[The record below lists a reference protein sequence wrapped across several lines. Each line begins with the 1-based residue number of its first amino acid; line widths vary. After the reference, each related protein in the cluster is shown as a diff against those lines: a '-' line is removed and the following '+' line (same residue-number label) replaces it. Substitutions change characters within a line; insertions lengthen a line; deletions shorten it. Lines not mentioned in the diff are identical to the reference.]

1 MIEDVLKRIEERL
14 KALNLSAS
22 AASLK
27 AGLSRDAIRN
37 MRRGLKSQART
48 GVSTNTIEALAR
60 VLQVSPAWLL
70 KGNDADKADDSVK
83 LIPVYGMAAGAF
95 AGAFTMTTDEVER
108 VPAPPGLAHVRDAY
122 ALIVTGSSMEPR
134 YFAGDTIFVNPHRP
148 PRPGDHVIVQIRDHR
163 PEGRQTFI
171 KRFVGETQGEVVV
184 SQYNPPQNTAWKREH
199 VALLHRVLTT
209 NELLGV

>member
-1 MIEDVLKRIEERL
+1 MSETWRARL
-14 KALNLSAS
+14 KSAI
-22 AASLK
+22 K
-27 AGLSRDAIRN
+27 E
-37 MRRGLKSQART
+37 RGLTGEEIAARMDAHPVTVSKLLNGRMKLNEKWMERFAKALEIETTAILAPGATEPAPRRTQAGT
-48 GVSTNTIEALAR
+48 
-60 VLQVSPAWLL
+60 
-70 KGNDADKADDSVK
+70 
-83 LIPVYGMAAGAF
+83 IPVYGMAAGAF
-95 AGAFTMTTDEVER
+95 AGAFTMSSDEVER

-171 KRFVGETQGEVVV
+171 KRYVGETHGAVVV
-184 SQYNPPQNTAWKREH
+184 SQYNPPMNTEWKREQ
-199 VALLHRVLTT
+199 VSLLHRVLTT

>member
-1 MIEDVLKRIEERL
+1 MANRIEE
-14 KALNLSAS
+14 
-22 AASLK
+22 
-27 AGLSRDAIRN
+27 IRRAKK
-37 MRRGLKSQART
+37 MSM
-48 GVSTNTIEALAR
+48 EALALAIGTSAPTINKLEKGQMR
-60 VLQVSPAWLL
+60 LSDKWLGPIARALDVSPGALL
-70 KGNDADKADDSVK
+70 GDNEEGAAPKQRS
-83 LIPVYGMAAGAF
+83 IPVYGMAAGAF
-95 AGAFTMTTDEVER
+95 AGAFTMTSDEVER

-171 KRFVGETQGEVVV
+171 KRYVGETHGAVVV
-184 SQYNPPQNTAWKREH
+184 SQYNPPMNTEWKREQ
-199 VALLHRVLTT
+199 VSLLHRVLTT